1 MDTDKIVY
9 KAWEDFRK
17 NFYAISLGVLLSVVV
32 AGILFWFGYQLLGKD
47 WVVIFLVNSF
57 LLGGIYVATRA
68 VIEPYTFE
76 DSSLVLARFV
86 LAFSVF
92 TLFLILSIL
101 MPYPI
106 NFLFLLLVV
115 SFGYLAVPIVAELGI
130 EDGMAKVAKLS
141 KKAVATY
148 VGLNWFFLL
157 GFLAVVSLFIHP
169 ILIGIGILALL
180 FLYYPVYSLTAY
192 YLAKTRVR

>member
-106 NFLFLLLVV
+106 HFLFLLLVV